1 MPTCR
6 ISMSTLLS
14 AEKRL
19 HVGTGPSSYGQ
30 PGGHH
35 GEDEEAKLILLMEDI
50 IDNTWDV
57 LETL

>member
-1 MPTCR
+1 
-6 ISMSTLLS
+6 MSTLLS

-30 PGGHH
+30 PGEHD

-50 IDNTWDV
+50 IDKCTTWDV
-57 LETL
+57 